1 MPDHVSAWL
10 PRSDAR
16 DMPPTAPPRGGLN
29 MLTRVMGAEWGPFN
43 VQTIAV
49 APTVV
54 LTDTGKKPAV
64 TRRRAHP

>member
-1 MPDHVSAWL
+1 
-10 PRSDAR
+10 
-16 DMPPTAPPRGGLN
+16 
-29 MLTRVMGAEWGPFN
+29 MLIRVMGAEWGPFN